1 MGKKISVLFTSVL
14 LGTTAVKGVGSWQ
27 FFDNLPE
34 ESRQFVLACFTGD
47 RDAIDFFLEAGCD
60 PNLVVDPSTNATLA
74 MCLATVVPTV
84 PEEPRIPMVLEE
96 PRRVSLQILMLHP
109 SFNPNLRNNFG
120 DTVAHM
126 CVKLRLPPI
135 VSILLDLPNFDVNAR
150 GQFGAT
156 ISHLIALQSIHLP
169 GFGPWSEI
177 IEKIFAHLNWDSEAV
192 DNRGRTVKDLLV
204 VKERELSSE
213 STGRDVAAERE
224 VAAWR
229 NVLLG
234 LENVGNLLEGDARTT
249 LRNVLEVFGNA
260 GNLFGGAR
268 RSVERDTLL
277 RNIGIWFQKIGE
289 VQARALEPASERE
302 VRDMM
307 MSGCDTDE
315 IKDKIA
321 EHPEIN
327 VNWRDRSNGNRTL
340 LMYAT
345 ATGNVEFVRVI
356 LALPDV
362 DLSLVDSEGHNAFFY
377 AEANR
382 NPKMIEILQATED
395 PSPEIEQ

>member
-1 MGKKISVLFTSVL
+1 MGKKISVLFTLVL
-14 LGTTAVKGVGSWQ
+14 LGATAVRGIGSWQ

-47 RDAIDFFLEAGCD
+47 RDTIDFFLDAGCD

-74 MCLATVVPTV
+74 MCLATMVPTV
-84 PEEPRIPMVLEE
+84 PEEPRH
-96 PRRVSLQILMLHP
+96 VSLQILVLHP

-126 CVKLRLPPI
+126 CVKLRLPSI

-156 ISHLIALQSIHLP
+156 ISHLIALRSIHLP

-204 VKERELSSE
+204 VKERELLSE
-213 STGRDVAAERE
+213 STGRDVAAERD

-268 RSVERDTLL
+268 RGVERDTLL

-289 VQARALEPASERE
+289 VQVKALEPVRERE
-302 VRDMM
+302 VRDMI

-315 IKDKIA
+315 IKNKIA

-345 ATGNVEFVRVI
+345 ATGNVEFVQVI